1 MYYAMS
7 YLSPLESKNICSF
20 VYRLV
25 YLYRQSSDET
35 WAPVSTL
42 SVSTLNAG
50 MQFGKALAMDRAGRR
65 LIVGAPSDGTEAGK
79 PLKAKA

>member
-1 MYYAMS
+1 MS
-7 YLSPLESKNICSF
+7 NICAF
-20 VYRLV
+20 ACRLV

-35 WAPVSTL
+35 WASVSTL

-65 LIVGAPSDGTEAGK
+65 LIVSAPSDGTDVGKTAEAT
-79 PLKAKA
+79 A